1 MPWLLLHG
9 TRLTP
14 EIWDGVIPLLEGA
27 AAAPS
32 VVGTRPQAGI
42 AADIARQTNL
52 IPPWHV
58 VGHSFGGQV
67 ALELAIQ
74 RPDLVSEL
82 TLLCT
87 RDTPYPAFAAAADDV
102 AAVRSDI
109 DDTLRRWFSPAELD
123 DDGAAVRSARTA
135 LATAD
140 LLSWAVALRAIA
152 AFDCSAATTSIRCPA
167 VVVSAEHDPVSDPV
181 TMETMHRRLAGSEF
195 EVLPDAWHMSV
206 FTDLDR
212 LVDLLNR

>member
-1 MPWLLLHG
+1 VPWLLLHG
-9 TRLTP
+9 TPLTP
-14 EIWDGVIPLLEGA
+14 EIWDGIIPLLDGA
-27 AAAPS
+27 TAAPQ
-32 VVGTRPQAGI
+32 VAGKRPHAGI
-42 AADIARQTNL
+42 AADNARQTNL
-52 IPPWHV
+52 IPPWRV

-102 AAVRSDI
+102 AAGRSDI

-195 EVLPDAWHMSV
+195 EVLPAAWHMSV